1 MDSIIHYFSLS
12 ILFLGVCFQILAR
25 RMPHSFFSTRKKGM
39 VLSLL
44 MISIAG
50 VLGYYAFLVFLQY
63 MGWKNGAPP
72 ASFLV
77 PPYRGIG
84 YVYSYVFFRFLL
96 YYVVSGIVAGI
107 FFIVLRYINRMRG
120 GIFFESDELFYA
132 SLAVFLLGFQE
143 WNYLWIWYG
152 IAIFLITFVAS
163 LLNPRI
169 RKGEDRFPMYF
180 LWLPLAIIAIII
192 SEMVR
197 VF

>member
-1 MDSIIHYFSLS
+1 MIRYAPFAL
-12 ILFLGVCFQILAR
+12 LCFGFCAQIFIR
-25 RMPHSFFSTRKKGM
+25 KKKYGFFSEHRKKIGIFFLFAGIAC
-39 VLSLL
+39 VACFYF
-44 MISIAG
+44 IS
-50 VLGYYAFLVFLQY
+50 VFLQY
-63 MGWKNGAPP
+63 HAWKNGAPP

-107 FFIVLRYINRMRG
+107 FFIILRYINRMRG